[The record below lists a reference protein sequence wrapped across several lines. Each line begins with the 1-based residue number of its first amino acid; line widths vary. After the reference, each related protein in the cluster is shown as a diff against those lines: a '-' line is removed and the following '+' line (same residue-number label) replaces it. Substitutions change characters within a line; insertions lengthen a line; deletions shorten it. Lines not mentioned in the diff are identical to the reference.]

1 MQIIKSD
8 DSEGWVTPAQQAGTH
23 CHILHLHSSCN
34 PDSTSDPAGPSG
46 IQCQY
51 AQVVDK
57 GFRKYVPWP
66 LCPIAV
72 VARLHMPGIDLS
84 SHNS

>member
-1 MQIIKSD
+1 M
-8 DSEGWVTPAQQAGTH
+8 GFP
-23 CHILHLHSSCN
+23 
-34 PDSTSDPAGPSG
+34 STKANQCC
-46 IQCQY
+46 QCQY

-57 GFRKYVPWP
+57 GFRNYVPWP